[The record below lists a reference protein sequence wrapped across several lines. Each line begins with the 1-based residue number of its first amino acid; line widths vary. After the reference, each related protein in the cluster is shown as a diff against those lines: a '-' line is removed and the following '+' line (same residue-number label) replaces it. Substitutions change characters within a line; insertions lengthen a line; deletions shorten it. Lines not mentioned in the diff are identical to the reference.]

1 MPTPNDKQFI
11 CKGCG
16 RPIDKA
22 AAIIGHSDTC
32 PFWGNI
38 EHARIDRNSL
48 HELLRCPAPPDVD
61 PEKYHTLRA
70 KAYDF
75 ANAILA
81 MTPFCQDQQEALRNL
96 HDALVIATLT
106 LEPEVMPPPPP
117 PPSPKRLR
125 RKASR
130 KP

>member
-1 MPTPNDKQFI
+1 MPTPSDKFL

-16 RPIDKA
+16 RQIDKA
-22 AAIIGHSDTC
+22 ASIIGHSDTC
-32 PFWGNI
+32 PFWGTI

-48 HELLRCPAPPDVD
+48 HELLRCPTPADVD

-81 MTPFCQDQQEALRNL
+81 MTPFCRDQQEALRNL

-106 LEPEVMPPPPP
+106 LEPDVMPPAPPVV
-117 PPSPKRLR
+117 KKLR
-125 RKASR
+125 RTQKASR
-130 KP
+130 KR